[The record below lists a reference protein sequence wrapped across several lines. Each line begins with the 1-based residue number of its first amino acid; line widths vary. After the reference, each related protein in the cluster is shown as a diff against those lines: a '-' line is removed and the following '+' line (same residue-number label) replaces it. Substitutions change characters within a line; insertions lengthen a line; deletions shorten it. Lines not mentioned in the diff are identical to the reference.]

1 MGDDIVTLRNAKAR
15 LSELTE
21 RAAAGETIVI
31 AKHGKPVARLSA
43 PVTER
48 KPVNLAALRKLTQAM
63 PRQPEGAGRFLRR
76 LRDRSRY

>member
-1 MGDDIVTLRNAKAR
+1 MDDDIVTLRNAKAR

-31 AKHGKPVARLSA
+31 AKRGKPVARLSA

-48 KPVNLAALRKLTQAM
+48 KPVNLAVLRKLTRAM
-63 PRQPEGAGRFLRR
+63 PRQSEGAGRFLRR
-76 LRDRSRY
+76 LRDQSRY